1 MWAAG
6 EEEMQQAV
14 MASGVVETLVAHLSS
29 DSSGVREAGA
39 WCVLNLAFTASGAP
53 SPAPGVRRAATP
65 PTPAPSLAT
74 RTLTLKD
81 RSCLAQTS
89 TPQS

>member
-29 DSSGVREAGA
+29 DSNGVREAGA
-39 WCVLNLAFTASGAP
+39 WCVLNLAFTAGGAP
-53 SPAPGVRRAATP
+53 LPAPVVRRPTAAATA
-65 PTPAPSLAT
+65 APSLAT
-74 RTLTLKD
+74 RTLT
-81 RSCLAQTS
+81 
-89 TPQS
+89 